1 VSTGSARVAAIVRIA
16 TGAIFVAEG
25 YSKLAGPFVRGGF
38 AAQAREIAAEAW
50 PIWSGFLNTVVVPGA
65 PAFGWLV
72 AIGELAVGLGLVA
85 GLWARVASLGGAL
98 LVLSFLLG
106 QSYVPGAS
114 WDGWVTAGL
123 TSKFAL
129 LLLILLG
136 VLDAGRVWG
145 WDGRIRSR
153 RGFRGEASGR
163 KRP

>member
-1 VSTGSARVAAIVRIA
+1 VNTGSARVAAIVRIA

-38 AAQAREIAAEAW
+38 ASQVKEMATKAW
-50 PIWSGFLNTVVVPGA
+50 PVWSRFLHSVVLPNA

-85 GLWARVASLGGAL
+85 GLWTRVASLGGAV

-136 VLDAGRVWG
+136 VMDAGRVWG
-145 WDGRIRSR
+145 WDGSIRSR
-153 RGFRGEASGR
+153 KGFRGEASGR
-163 KRP
+163 KRA